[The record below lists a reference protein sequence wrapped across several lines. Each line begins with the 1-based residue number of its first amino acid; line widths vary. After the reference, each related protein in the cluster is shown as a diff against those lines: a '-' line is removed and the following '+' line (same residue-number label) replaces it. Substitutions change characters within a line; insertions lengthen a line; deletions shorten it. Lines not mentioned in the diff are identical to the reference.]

1 MSLRTNRV
9 LPPINAVSR
18 NVLQKPVTSK
28 PFVDDLRVYE
38 EPEYYEDEAMSE
50 LETGHIEII
59 HKPESEEL
67 TINEL
72 IERLELIAKE
82 ELGNGIGLRKK
93 VISEENLA
101 IGNRAKMLAGQLSR
115 SPNKK
120 TIVQAVEFMRTLSL
134 IEELEKIE
142 KKRTRKIGLRMDE
155 MSDEDKVFGKRAEE
169 LKKELIFNPNKQN
182 IKLTVKFL
190 ELAELINE
198 LEDISYR
205 RAKTEIGLIVP
216 EIKDQDLILSAGA
229 QNLADILKLTPTKK
243 NIQTALEFINVINLL
258 ESGEISIEIEEKT
271 TESKSKQRATLTEP
285 DYLVAA

>member
-1 MSLRTNRV
+1 MSLRTDRV
-9 LPPINAVSR
+9 LPLINAVSR

-28 PFVDDLRVYE
+28 PFADDLKVYE
-38 EPEYYEDEAMSE
+38 EPEYYEDEPMPE
-50 LETGHIEII
+50 LETGHIQII

-101 IGNRAKMLAGQLSR
+101 IGNRAKMLAGQLSH

-120 TIVQAVEFMRTLSL
+120 TITQAVEFMGTLSL
-134 IEELEKIE
+134 IEELQTIE
-142 KKRTRKIGLRMDE
+142 RERTRKIGLRMDE
-155 MSDEDKVFGKRAEE
+155 MSEEDKEFGKRAEE
-169 LKKELIFNPNKQN
+169 LKKGLIFNPNKQN

-205 RAKTEIGLIVP
+205 RVKTEIGLIVP

-229 QNLADILKLTPTKK
+229 QNLADILKLTPTKE

-258 ESGEISIEIEEKT
+258 ESGQISVEIEEKT
-271 TESKSKQRATLTEP
+271 TRPESKSRIVEP
-285 DYLVAA
+285 DYQLAA